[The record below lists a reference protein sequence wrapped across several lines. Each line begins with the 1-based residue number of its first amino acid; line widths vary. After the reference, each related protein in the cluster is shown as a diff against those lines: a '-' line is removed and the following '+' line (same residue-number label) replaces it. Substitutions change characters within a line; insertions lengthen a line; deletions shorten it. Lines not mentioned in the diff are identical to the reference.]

1 MLTDRQLHLL
11 NVIVEDFVDSGSPIG
26 SKKLIEQHNL
36 NVSPATIRAEMKRLE
51 EYGLLEKMHSS
62 SGRIPSEAG
71 YKFYVEALQKE
82 FPYEDNFYS
91 DQTDFL
97 NFRMLAKEIAM
108 DTQYLSIATAS
119 EVDKQSISQIHLTY
133 LTPTNL
139 VLIIVYENGN
149 VEHQQ
154 ISWRVRLTRQE
165 IERMNNYLN
174 QNLMA
179 IIEGNIHLDVN
190 HQSFKQLP
198 LSHLKSE
205 IVKKAKANSHAVYF
219 EGREYLYE
227 IIDSDNLNAVKET
240 LKLIDSNNLPSILS
254 KVESENIQVT
264 LGQEIDKNLEG
275 ISIVTSPVN
284 LHNVNGKIAV
294 IGPTQMSYRK
304 VFNKLA
310 SLHHLL

>member
-51 EYGLLEKMHSS
+51 DHGLIEKMHSS

-71 YKFYVEALQKE
+71 YKFYVEALQNE
-82 FPYEDNFYS
+82 FPYEENFFI
-91 DQTDFL
+91 DQTNFVD
-97 NFRMLAKEIAM
+97 FRMLAKDIAM
-108 DTQYLSIATAS
+108 DTQYLSIATTT
-119 EVDKQSISQIHLTY
+119 EIDKRSISQIHLTY

-154 ISWRVRLTRQE
+154 ISWQVRLTRQE

-174 QNLMA
+174 QNLLA

-190 HQSFKQLP
+190 HQGFKQLP

-205 IVKKAKANSHAVYF
+205 IVKKAHTTSHTIYF

-240 LKLIDSNNLPSILS
+240 LKLIDSDDLPGILS
-254 KVESENIQVT
+254 QVDSDHIQVT

-275 ISIVTSPVN
+275 ISIVTSPIH
-284 LHNVNGKIAV
+284 LHNMNGKIAV

-310 SLHHLL
+310 SINHLL

>member
-51 EYGLLEKMHSS
+51 DNGLIEKMHSS

-82 FPYEDNFYS
+82 FPYESHFYT
-91 DQTDFL
+91 DQTNFVD
-97 NFRMLAKEIAM
+97 FRMLAKDIAM
-108 DTQYLSIATAS
+108 DTQYLSIATTT
-119 EVDKQSISQIHLTY
+119 EIDKRSISQIHLTY

-154 ISWRVRLTRQE
+154 ISWQVRLTRQE

-174 QNLMA
+174 QNLLA
-179 IIEGNIHLDVN
+179 IIEGNIHFDVN
-190 HQSFKQLP
+190 HQGFKQLP
-198 LSHLKSE
+198 LTHLKSE
-205 IVKKAKANSHAVYF
+205 IVKKAHTTSHSIYF

-240 LKLIDSNNLPSILS
+240 LKFIDSDNLPHVLGNL
-254 KVESENIQVT
+254 ESNNIQVT

-275 ISIVTSPVN
+275 ISIVTTPIHLN
-284 LHNVNGKIAV
+284 NVNGKIAV

-310 SLHHLL
+310 SINHLL

>member
-11 NVIVEDFVDSGSPIG
+11 NVIVEDFVDNGSPIG

-51 EYGLLEKMHSS
+51 DHGLIEKMHSS

-71 YKFYVEALQKE
+71 YKFYVEALQNE
-82 FPYEDNFYS
+82 FPYEENFFI
-91 DQTDFL
+91 DQTNFVD
-97 NFRMLAKEIAM
+97 FRMLAKDIAM
-108 DTQYLSIATAS
+108 DTQYLSIATTT
-119 EVDKQSISQIHLTY
+119 EIDKRSISQIHLTY

-154 ISWRVRLTRQE
+154 ISWQVRLTRQE

-174 QNLMA
+174 QNLLA

-190 HQSFKQLP
+190 HQGFKQLP

-205 IVKKAKANSHAVYF
+205 IVKKAHTTSHTIYF

-240 LKLIDSNNLPSILS
+240 LKLIDSDDLPGILS
-254 KVESENIQVT
+254 QVDSDHIQVT

-275 ISIVTSPVN
+275 ISIVTSPIH
-284 LHNVNGKIAV
+284 LHNMNGKIAV

-310 SLHHLL
+310 SINHLL

>member
-51 EYGLLEKMHSS
+51 DHGLIEKMHSS

-71 YKFYVEALQKE
+71 YKFYVESLQKE
-82 FPYEDNFYS
+82 FPYEEHFFT
-91 DQTDFL
+91 DQTNFID
-97 NFRMLAKEIAM
+97 FRMLAKDIAM
-108 DTQYLSIATAS
+108 DTQYLSIATTT
-119 EVDKQSISQIHLTY
+119 EIDKRSISQIHLTY

-154 ISWRVRLTRQE
+154 ISWQVRLTRQE

-174 QNLMA
+174 QNLLS
-179 IIEGNIHLDVN
+179 IIEGNIYFDVN
-190 HQSFKQLP
+190 QQGFKQLP
-198 LSHLKSE
+198 LTHLKSE
-205 IVKKAKANSHAVYF
+205 IVKKAHTMSHSVYF

-227 IIDSDNLNAVKET
+227 IIDSNNLNAVKET
-240 LKLIDSNNLPSILS
+240 LKFIDSDNLPQILGS
-254 KVESENIQVT
+254 LESNNIQVT

-275 ISIVTSPVN
+275 ISIVTTPIH

-310 SLHHLL
+310 SINHLL

>member
-51 EYGLLEKMHSS
+51 DHGLIEKMHSS

-71 YKFYVEALQKE
+71 YKFYVEALQNE
-82 FPYEDNFYS
+82 FPYEENFFI
-91 DQTDFL
+91 DQTNFVD
-97 NFRMLAKEIAM
+97 FRMLAKDIAM
-108 DTQYLSIATAS
+108 DTQYLSIATTT
-119 EVDKQSISQIHLTY
+119 EIDKRSISQIHLTY

-154 ISWRVRLTRQE
+154 ISWQVRLTRQE

-174 QNLMA
+174 QNLLA

-190 HQSFKQLP
+190 HQGFKRLP

-205 IVKKAKANSHAVYF
+205 IVKKAHTTSHTIYF

-240 LKLIDSNNLPSILS
+240 LKLIDSDDLPVILS
-254 KVESENIQVT
+254 QVESEHIQVT

-275 ISIVTSPVN
+275 ISIVTSPIH
-284 LHNVNGKIAV
+284 LHNMNGKIAV

-310 SLHHLL
+310 SINHLL

>member
-11 NVIVEDFVDSGSPIG
+11 NVIVEDFVDSGSSIG

-51 EYGLLEKMHSS
+51 DHGLIEKMHSS

-71 YKFYVEALQKE
+71 YKFYVEALQNE
-82 FPYEDNFYS
+82 FPYEENFFI
-91 DQTDFL
+91 DQTNFVD
-97 NFRMLAKEIAM
+97 FRMLAKDIAM
-108 DTQYLSIATAS
+108 DTQYLSIATTT
-119 EVDKQSISQIHLTY
+119 EIDKRSISQIHLTY

-154 ISWRVRLTRQE
+154 ISWQVRLTRQE

-174 QNLMA
+174 QNLLA

-190 HQSFKQLP
+190 HQGFKQLP

-205 IVKKAKANSHAVYF
+205 IVKKAHTTSHTIYF

-240 LKLIDSNNLPSILS
+240 LKLIDSDDLPGILS
-254 KVESENIQVT
+254 QVDSDHIQVT

-275 ISIVTSPVN
+275 ISIVTSPIH
-284 LHNVNGKIAV
+284 LHNMNGKIAV

-310 SLHHLL
+310 SINHLL

>member
-11 NVIVEDFVDSGSPIG
+11 NVIVEDFVDNGSPIG

-51 EYGLLEKMHSS
+51 DHGLIEKMHSS

-71 YKFYVEALQKE
+71 YKFYVEALQNE
-82 FPYEDNFYS
+82 FPYEENFFI
-91 DQTDFL
+91 DQTNFVD
-97 NFRMLAKEIAM
+97 FRMLAKDIAM
-108 DTQYLSIATAS
+108 DTQYLSIATTT
-119 EVDKQSISQIHLTY
+119 EIDKRSISQIHLTY

-154 ISWRVRLTRQE
+154 ISWQVRLTRQE

-174 QNLMA
+174 QNLLA

-190 HQSFKQLP
+190 HQGFKQLP

-205 IVKKAKANSHAVYF
+205 IVKKAHTTSHTIYF

-227 IIDSDNLNAVKET
+227 IIDSDNLNAIKET
-240 LKLIDSNNLPSILS
+240 LKLIDSDDLPGILS
-254 KVESENIQVT
+254 QVDSDHIQVT

-275 ISIVTSPVN
+275 ISIVTSPIH
-284 LHNVNGKIAV
+284 LHNMNGKIAV

-310 SLHHLL
+310 SINHLL

>member
-51 EYGLLEKMHSS
+51 DHGLIEKMHSS

-82 FPYEDNFYS
+82 FPYEENFFI
-91 DQTDFL
+91 DQTNFVD
-97 NFRMLAKEIAM
+97 FRMLAKDIAM
-108 DTQYLSIATAS
+108 DTQYLSIATTT
-119 EVDKQSISQIHLTY
+119 EIDKRSISQIHLTY

-154 ISWRVRLTRQE
+154 ISWQVRLTRQE

-174 QNLMA
+174 QNLLA

-190 HQSFKQLP
+190 REGFKQLP
-198 LSHLKSE
+198 LTHLKSE
-205 IVKKAKANSHAVYF
+205 IVKKAHTKSHTIYF

-240 LKLIDSNNLPSILS
+240 LKLIDSEDLPIILS
-254 KVESENIQVT
+254 QVESNHIQVT

-275 ISIVTSPVN
+275 ISIVTSPIH
-284 LHNVNGKIAV
+284 LHNMNGKIAV

-310 SLHHLL
+310 SINHLL

>member
-51 EYGLLEKMHSS
+51 DHGLIEKMHSS

-82 FPYEDNFYS
+82 FSYEENFFI
-91 DQTDFL
+91 DQTNFVD
-97 NFRMLAKEIAM
+97 FRMLAKDIAM
-108 DTQYLSIATAS
+108 DTQYLSIATTT
-119 EVDKQSISQIHLTY
+119 EIDKRSISQIHLTY

-154 ISWRVRLTRQE
+154 ISWQVRLTRQE

-174 QNLMA
+174 QNLLA

-190 HQSFKQLP
+190 REGFKQLP
-198 LSHLKSE
+198 LTHLKSE
-205 IVKKAKANSHAVYF
+205 IVKKAHTKSHTIYF

-240 LKLIDSNNLPSILS
+240 LKLIDSEDLPIILS
-254 KVESENIQVT
+254 QVESDHIQVT

-275 ISIVTSPVN
+275 ISIVTSPIH
-284 LHNVNGKIAV
+284 LHNMNGKIAV

-310 SLHHLL
+310 SINHLL

>member
-51 EYGLLEKMHSS
+51 DHGLIEKMHSS

-71 YKFYVEALQKE
+71 YKFYVESLQKE
-82 FPYEDNFYS
+82 FPYEEHFFT
-91 DQTDFL
+91 DQTNFID
-97 NFRMLAKEIAM
+97 FRMLAKDIAM
-108 DTQYLSIATAS
+108 DTQYLSIATTT
-119 EVDKQSISQIHLTY
+119 EIDKRSISQIHLTY

-154 ISWRVRLTRQE
+154 ISWQVRLTRQE

-174 QNLMA
+174 QNLLS
-179 IIEGNIHLDVN
+179 IIEGNIYFDVN
-190 HQSFKQLP
+190 QQGFKQLP
-198 LSHLKSE
+198 LTHLKSE
-205 IVKKAKANSHAVYF
+205 IVKKAHTMSHSVYF

-240 LKLIDSNNLPSILS
+240 LKFIDSDNLPQILGS
-254 KVESENIQVT
+254 LESNNIQVT

-275 ISIVTSPVN
+275 ISIVTTPIH

-310 SLHHLL
+310 SINHLL

>member
-51 EYGLLEKMHSS
+51 DHGLIEKMHSS

-71 YKFYVEALQKE
+71 YKFYVEALQNE
-82 FPYEDNFYS
+82 FPYEENFFI
-91 DQTDFL
+91 DQTNFVD
-97 NFRMLAKEIAM
+97 FRMLAKDIAM
-108 DTQYLSIATAS
+108 DTQYLSIATTT
-119 EVDKQSISQIHLTY
+119 EIDKRSISQIHLTY

-154 ISWRVRLTRQE
+154 ISWQVRLTRQE

-174 QNLMA
+174 QNLLA
-179 IIEGNIHLDVN
+179 IIEGNIHLAVN
-190 HQSFKQLP
+190 HQGFKQLP

-205 IVKKAKANSHAVYF
+205 IVKKAHTTSHTIYF

-240 LKLIDSNNLPSILS
+240 LKLIDSDDLPVILS
-254 KVESENIQVT
+254 QVESEHIQVT

-275 ISIVTSPVN
+275 ISIVTSPIH
-284 LHNVNGKIAV
+284 LHNMNGKIAV

-310 SLHHLL
+310 SINHLL

>member
-51 EYGLLEKMHSS
+51 DHGLIEKMHSS

-82 FPYEDNFYS
+82 FPYEEHFFT
-91 DQTDFL
+91 DQTNFVD
-97 NFRMLAKEIAM
+97 FRMLAKEIAM
-108 DTQYLSIATAS
+108 DTQYLSIATTT
-119 EVDKQSISQIHLTY
+119 EIDKRSISQIHLTY

-154 ISWRVRLTRQE
+154 ISWQVRLTRQE

-174 QNLMA
+174 QNLLA
-179 IIEGNIHLDVN
+179 IIEGNIHFDVN
-190 HQSFKQLP
+190 HQGFKQLP

-205 IVKKAKANSHAVYF
+205 IVKKAQTTSHAIYF

-227 IIDSDNLNAVKET
+227 LIDSDNVHAVKET
-240 LKLIDSNNLPSILS
+240 LKFIDSDNLPAILS
-254 KVESENIQVT
+254 NLESNNIQVT
-264 LGQEIDKNLEG
+264 LGQEIDKNLQG
-275 ISIVTSPVN
+275 ISIVTTPIHLN
-284 LHNVNGKIAV
+284 KVNGKIAV

-310 SLHHLL
+310 SIHHLL

>member
-51 EYGLLEKMHSS
+51 DHGLIEKMHSS

-71 YKFYVEALQKE
+71 YKFYVEALQNE
-82 FPYEDNFYS
+82 FPYEENFFI
-91 DQTDFL
+91 DRTNFVD
-97 NFRMLAKEIAM
+97 FRMLAKDIAM
-108 DTQYLSIATAS
+108 DTQYLSIATTT
-119 EVDKQSISQIHLTY
+119 EIDKRSISQIHLTY

-154 ISWRVRLTRQE
+154 ISWQVRLTRQE

-174 QNLMA
+174 QNLLA

-190 HQSFKQLP
+190 HQGFKQLP

-205 IVKKAKANSHAVYF
+205 IVKKAHTTSHTIYF

-240 LKLIDSNNLPSILS
+240 LKLIDSDDLPGILS
-254 KVESENIQVT
+254 QVDSNHIQVT

-275 ISIVTSPVN
+275 ISIVTSPIH
-284 LHNVNGKIAV
+284 LHNMNGKIAV

-310 SLHHLL
+310 SINHLL

>member
-51 EYGLLEKMHSS
+51 DHGLIEKMHSS

-82 FPYEDNFYS
+82 FPYEEHFFS
-91 DQTDFL
+91 DQTNFVD
-97 NFRMLAKEIAM
+97 FRMLAKEIAM
-108 DTQYLSIATAS
+108 DTQYLSIATTT
-119 EVDKQSISQIHLTY
+119 EIDKRSISQIHLTY

-154 ISWRVRLTRQE
+154 ISWQVRLTRQE

-174 QNLMA
+174 QNLLA
-179 IIEGNIHLDVN
+179 IIEGNIHFDVN
-190 HQSFKQLP
+190 HQGFKQLP
-198 LSHLKSE
+198 LTHLKSE
-205 IVKKAKANSHAVYF
+205 IVKKAQTTSHAIYF

-227 IIDSDNLNAVKET
+227 LIDPDNVQAVKET
-240 LKLIDSNNLPSILS
+240 LKFIDSDNLPAVLS
-254 KVESENIQVT
+254 NLESNNIQVT
-264 LGQEIDKNLEG
+264 LGQEIDKNLQG
-275 ISIVTSPVN
+275 ISIVTTPIHLN
-284 LHNVNGKIAV
+284 KVNGKIAV

-310 SLHHLL
+310 SIHHLL